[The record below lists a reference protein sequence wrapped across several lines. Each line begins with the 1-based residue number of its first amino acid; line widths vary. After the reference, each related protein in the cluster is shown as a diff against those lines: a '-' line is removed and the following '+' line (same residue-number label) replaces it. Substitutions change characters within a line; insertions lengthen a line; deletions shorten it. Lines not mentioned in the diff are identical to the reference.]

1 MKVLILGSKGMLGQY
16 LAETFASEKPVCWDS
31 AEFNLR
37 DTERIFEKIMGLAP
51 DIVLN
56 AAAYNDVDAA
66 ESPEGEGL
74 AFQINGEAVGW
85 LGQAASQAGAI
96 VVHFSTDYV
105 FDGAK
110 IEGYVEKEK
119 PRPLSKYGQSK
130 YLGEELLKS
139 NSNRFYLVRT
149 SRLFGKKGES
159 ENSKNNFVDVMLDLA
174 KTKSRLEVVGGE
186 ISKPTYA
193 LDLAKTV
200 HSLIRRAYPFGVY
213 HIVNEGA
220 VSWHDFALK
229 IFEEKLRLEN
239 CRLPKMIDSVEKQG
253 MSPCD
258 LSAMPAVA
266 AVAPEKFPRLAK
278 RPPYSILLNT
288 KFPPLRPY
296 EEALAEYLAELK

>member
-16 LAETFASEKPVCWDS
+16 LAETFANEKPVCWDS
-31 AEFNLR
+31 TEFNLR

-51 DIVLN
+51 DVVLN

-66 ESPEGEGL
+66 ETPEGEDL
-74 AFQINGEAVGW
+74 AFKINGEAVGW
-85 LGQAASQAGAI
+85 LGQAASQAGSI

-105 FDGAK
+105 FDGGK
-110 IEGYVEKEK
+110 MEGYAEKEK
-119 PRPLSKYGQSK
+119 PKPLSKYGQSK

-159 ENSKNNFVDVMLDLA
+159 ETAKKNFVDVMLDLA
-174 KTKSRLEVVGGE
+174 KTKSRLEVVAGE

-193 LDLAKTV
+193 LDLAKAV
-200 HSLIRRAYPFGVY
+200 HSLIQRAYPFGVY

-220 VSWHDFALK
+220 ASWHDFALK

-239 CRLPKMIDSVEKQG
+239 CRLPKTIDSVEKQG
-253 MSPCD
+253 ANDCD
-258 LSAMPAVA
+258 LPVMPV
-266 AVAPEKFPRLAK
+266 VAPVPAEKFPRPAK

-296 EEALAEYLAELK
+296 EEALKDYLSAK